1 MILGFNN
8 LASPELGEQHPLQ
21 HELGEVRIAAEYSA
35 ALTKD
40 LLAFAGHQMLE
51 RQPIPAGQIAH
62 DVRRLL
68 GPALGTGIELVIED
82 SSDEAIVLGDLAQL
96 KRALLYLALN
106 ARDAM
111 PDGGRLA
118 IRTAI
123 TEPPGQTGPTPPT
136 VSISISDT
144 GTGISDE
151 VRQRMFEPFFT
162 TKDVGEGTGL
172 GLAAVLGIVE
182 QTGGT
187 ITVESELGHGST
199 FVVTLPQREHP

>member
-1 MILGFNN
+1 M
-8 LASPELGEQHPLQ
+8 
-21 HELGEVRIAAEYSA
+21 
-35 ALTKD
+35 
-40 LLAFAGHQMLE
+40 
-51 RQPIPAGQIAH
+51 
-62 DVRRLL
+62 
-68 GPALGTGIELVIED
+68 
-82 SSDEAIVLGDLAQL
+82 
-96 KRALLYLALN
+96 
-106 ARDAM
+106 
-111 PDGGRLA
+111 
-118 IRTAI
+118 
-123 TEPPGQTGPTPPT
+123 
-136 VSISISDT
+136 SISISDT